1 MMLMKN
7 KIQIYGLKKSGTN
20 FLEFSVVK
28 NFPEVGY
35 FNAYPNGS
43 RVAMKHYRPNIDQA
57 EQGIIY
63 IYKDYENW
71 VSSVKREY
79 PGESLDKWKEFL
91 DLVKSF
97 DESKCLI
104 LNHGWCVDNFEEM
117 LRLIADKFN
126 LTMPEEPIKPTKRL
140 NKGGAKSS
148 ELKKEYVHYTQ
159 ENPEE

>member
-1 MMLMKN
+1 MMKN

-20 FLEFSVVK
+20 FLEFSLVK

-35 FNAYPNGS
+35 FNAYPSDG
-43 RVAMKHYRPNIDQA
+43 RPFMALKHYRPNMDEA

-63 IYKDYENW
+63 IYKDFDKW
-71 VSSVKREY
+71 VPSVTREY
-79 PGESLDKWKEFL
+79 PGDRLAQWREFL
-91 DLVKSF
+91 DLVKTF

-126 LTMPEEPIKPTKRL
+126 LTMPEEPIKPTMYL
-140 NKGGAKSS
+140 DKGGANAT
-148 ELKKEYVHYTQ
+148 ELNREYEHYI
-159 ENPEE
+159 